1 MSLRQ
6 LLGTSARSIPAL
18 REPNSAARER
28 YLASREPIGALRE
41 PAIRCRQRYLLRVQ
55 RGQGRAVGAAEDH
68 MVCLEL
74 F

>member
-1 MSLRQ
+1 MSNMLEQ
-6 LLGTSARSIPAL
+6 AIADAAAL
-18 REPNSAARER
+18 REQ
-28 YLASREPIGALRE
+28 
-41 PAIRCRQRYLLRVQ
+41 AIRCRQRYLLRVQ